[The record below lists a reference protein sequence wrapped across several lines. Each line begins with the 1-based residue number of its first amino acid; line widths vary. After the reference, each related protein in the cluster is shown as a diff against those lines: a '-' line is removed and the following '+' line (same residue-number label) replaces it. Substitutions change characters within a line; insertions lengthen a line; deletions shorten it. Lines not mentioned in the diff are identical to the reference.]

1 MISSK
6 SLISAYL
13 YIIIFFHH
21 SLHRTPG
28 ISSSIAKY
36 KRMPVISFRYCYP
49 CKSFIRCHFSI
60 SSRNF
65 EPFPHLRCS
74 FFINNSTT
82 SRVSSFSLKTTFPII
97 SLFPFVKIY
106 RLFSHVQAILCCS
119 STVLPVIAATPASS
133 EYTYFL
139 MNVSSFCCI
148 L

>member
-1 MISSK
+1 
-6 SLISAYL
+6 
-13 YIIIFFHH
+13 
-21 SLHRTPG
+21 
-28 ISSSIAKY
+28 
-36 KRMPVISFRYCYP
+36 MPVISFRYCYP
-49 CKSFIRCHFSI
+49 CKSLIRCHFSI

-97 SLFPFVKIY
+97 SLLPFVKIY

-119 STVLPVIAATPASS
+119 SIVLPVIAATPASS

-139 MNVSSFCCI
+139 MNVSSFLLYFYDRLYHMVI
-148 L
+148 YIIVHMLSFNIYKSFNLFFKFFVT

>member
-21 SLHRTPG
+21 SLHRTLG
-28 ISSSIAKY
+28 ISSSVAECTCV
-36 KRMPVISFRYCYP
+36 PVFSFRYCYP
-49 CKSFIRCHFSI
+49 GKSFICCHFSI

-65 EPFPHLRCS
+65 EPFSDLRSS

-82 SRVSSFSLKTTFPII
+82 SRVSSFSLKTTLPII

-106 RLFSHVQAILCCS
+106 RIILTCAGYFMLFLYGSACYGCYAFFI
-119 STVLPVIAATPASS
+119 
-133 EYTYFL
+133 
-139 MNVSSFCCI
+139 
-148 L
+148 